1 MTVTVPEASFGSRPP
16 RTVKVLAL
24 ASELIRIP
32 SVTNCAEERVDEVR
46 RCAGLLADRLGN
58 AGLEVRRF
66 DDGDYPALLAEFPG
80 APPAR
85 VTLGGH
91 FDVVQPEPDDRQ
103 FEPRI
108 EGDWLWGRG
117 AADMKTVVASYVV
130 WLGELRRAGPP
141 YPHMNLL
148 LVGNEENGEQHPWGT
163 PHVLACL
170 AAERRWQPELMILGE
185 RTGEAGSELFTDICT
200 ANRGVLRMRVE
211 ASGERG
217 HSGTGAVPADLV
229 DRLIAAR
236 EELGTLFRERLTL
249 TSVDGWETTARF
261 PFLVAGEPG
270 VYNITAGGGV
280 LGVEVRSI
288 PGDRLGPL
296 VDAASAACAALG
308 LQTVVEVCEDGI
320 ACPSDNH
327 CLVALLEAAGEV
339 AGRPARVG
347 RKKPGTSARFAPGG
361 NAVVWGQSGV
371 GPHSAAERHFIPS
384 IEPYLATLDA
394 LARRLGAPQ
403 VR

>member
-1 MTVTVPEASFGSRPP
+1 MTATVSGSLPGGYSP
-16 RTVKVLAL
+16 RTAAVLAL

-32 SVTNCAEERVDEVR
+32 SVTNCAAERLGEVS
-46 RCAGLLADRLGN
+46 RCARLLADRLEG

-66 DDGDYPALLAEFPG
+66 DDGDYPAILAELPG

-103 FEPRI
+103 FAARI

-117 AADMKTVVASYVV
+117 AADMKTVVASYAV
-130 WLGELRRAGPP
+130 WLGEVRRSGPP
-141 YPHMNLL
+141 YPPVNLL
-148 LVGNEENGEQHPWGT
+148 LVGNEENGEQRPWGT
-163 PHVLACL
+163 PHVLAVL
-170 AAERRWQPELMILGE
+170 AAERRWQPELMVLGE
-185 RTGEAGSELFTDICT
+185 RTGEGGTELFTEICT
-200 ANRGVLRMRVE
+200 ANRGVLRLRVE

-217 HSGTGAVPADLV
+217 HSGTGAVPVDLV
-229 DRLIAAR
+229 ERLIAAR
-236 EELGTLFRERLTL
+236 TALGELFAERLVM
-249 TSVDGWETTARF
+249 SSADGWETTARF

-270 VYNITAGGGV
+270 VYNITAGEGT

-288 PGDRLGPL
+288 PEDRLGPL
-296 VDAASAACAALG
+296 TEAARTVCAGLG
-308 LQTVVEVCEDGI
+308 LQTVVEVCEDGV
-320 ACPSDNH
+320 ACPSDNR
-327 CLVALLEAAGEV
+327 CLAALLEAAGEV
-339 AGRPARVG
+339 AGRPARTG

-361 NAVVWGQSGV
+361 NAVVWGQSGL

-394 LARRLGAPQ
+394 FARRLVVSSSG
-403 VR
+403 